1 MKRGQFLLQDG
12 CGCPTRFAIVSL
24 KLRDGVSSTART
36 AGEEGL
42 GHGR

>member
-1 MKRGQFLLQDG
+1 MKRGQFFLQDG

-24 KLRDGVSSTART
+24 KLRDGVSRAART

-42 GHGR
+42 SYGR